1 MPSSTHTRRR
11 TDLLTDRW
19 KGGRAALKKQP
30 VSATPGHR
38 TPDAARARLA
48 GRELAA
54 DLDLTA
60 KLRPYEAQR
69 WRADDTP
76 HPTLQLDDISAIPF
90 LVDIA
95 GVEEYQHRGRLR
107 AGDDD
112 VYVTV
117 TEEADGYET
126 YCRERLRMGA
136 PTHLIADPVGPPIAV
151 AQACMAGSTHARL
164 VEVARDACGMMIH
177 PYMGIED
184 VWELAAMLSVD
195 SRAPVHVLAPPPPV
209 TWIANDKASFD
220 ELVARVLGR
229 GALVETRIA
238 HDPEGMEANLRAIAN
253 HHERV
258 GLKRT
263 RCASAMGNAVFA
275 SSEVRDERD
284 AARAVREFLRRTE
297 WPEGEEVLAVAWLD
311 TDLSPSTQL
320 WIPPIGRGEPRLDGI
335 YEQIL
340 IGDEKVFVG
349 SRPSTLP
356 DAVNE
361 ALADCALLIAA
372 ALQEL
377 GYVGRCSFDHLVTG
391 DPQGDFE
398 VVFTECNGRWGGTS
412 MPMSL
417 LDRLVRGPR
426 PAYRAQDVVYPGLVG
441 ARLPDLLRRVGDV
454 SFDAYSGRGRFVF
467 YNVGPLAG
475 HGKLDVIS
483 IGVDQQD
490 AERGMLEILPKLLG
504 F

>member
-1 MPSSTHTRRR
+1 
-11 TDLLTDRW
+11 
-19 KGGRAALKKQP
+19 

-38 TPDAARARLA
+38 IPDFGRARLA
-48 GRELAA
+48 GRELGA
-54 DLDLTA
+54 DIDIAT
-60 KLRPYEAQR
+60 KLRPYETYR
-69 WRADDTP
+69 WRPDDTP
-76 HPTLQLDDISAIPF
+76 HPTLQLDDVSGIPF

-107 AGDDD
+107 AADHDI
-112 VYVTV
+112 YVTV
-117 TEEADGYET
+117 TAAADGYEE
-126 YCRERLRMGA
+126 YCQERLHMGA
-136 PTHLIADPVGPPIAV
+136 PTHLVADPVGPPIAV
-151 AQACMAGSTHARL
+151 ARACTAGFAHARL
-164 VEVARDACGMMIH
+164 VQIASEAQGMMIH

-195 SRAPVHVLAPPPPV
+195 AKAPVHVLAPPPPV

-220 ELVARVLGR
+220 ELVTRVLGR
-229 GALVETRIA
+229 DALVETRIA
-238 HDPEGMEANLRAIAN
+238 RDTKSIEANLRAVAK

-275 SSEVRDERD
+275 SRDVASERG
-284 AARAVREFLRRTE
+284 AARAVREFLYRTE
-297 WPEGEEVLAVAWLD
+297 WPKGEEVLAVAWLE

-320 WIPPIGRGEPRLDGI
+320 WIPPTGRGEPRLDGI

-340 IGDEKVFVG
+340 KGKEKVFVG

-356 DAVNE
+356 DAVNRE
-361 ALADCALLIAA
+361 LGTSALMVGA

-391 DPQGDFE
+391 DVHGDFQ

-417 LDRLVRGPR
+417 LDRLLEGPR
-426 PAYRAQDVVYPGLVG
+426 PAYRAQDVVYPELVG
-441 ARLPDLLRRVGDV
+441 AKFADLLELAGDV
-454 SFDAYSGRGRFVF
+454 MFRKDSGRGRFIF
-467 YNVGPLAG
+467 YNVGPLPG
-475 HGKLDVIS
+475 HGKFDVIS
-483 IGVDQQD
+483 IGTNQED
-490 AERGMLEILPKLLG
+490 AERGMLEILPECLG
-504 F
+504 R